1 MARRTGFANLPLH
14 PGRAPA
20 WLFTRMTRLAREIAT
35 HVVADRGPEELLR
48 RLSDPFWFQAFGCVL
63 GFDWHSSGVTT
74 TVTGALK
81 AGLKGVEHELGVY
94 SQGGKG
100 AASRKTPLE
109 IRDRCER
116 LAVDS
121 GPLVYA
127 SRMAAKVD
135 SAAVQDGYQLYH
147 HAFFF
152 SRAGHWC
159 VVQQGMSDETRTAR
173 RYHWLSESVTCF
185 VNDPHRAICSDL
197 TSPTL
202 NLVAAEH
209 EPLRSTS
216 VELASGSPDRVIQ
229 VLRRV
234 GTRTR
239 GRARVGAITRPY
251 TGDLPFDDPLSDD
264 EVRQPRVPTLD
275 MPARHALE
283 LEDVDPRHLESVL
296 LTTYER
302 APQDFETLLGMP
314 GVGARTL
321 RALALVSEVIY
332 GTPASMRDPARF
344 AFAHGGKDGTP
355 FPVDRATYDRTI
367 DALHRAMAHAKVDRS
382 ERLDAL
388 KRLGRFAKTTEPEA
402 GRD

>member
-20 WLFTRMTRLAREIAT
+20 WLFTRMTCLAREIAT

-48 RLSDPFWFQAFGCVL
+48 RLSDPFWFQALGCVL

-81 AGLKGVEHELGVY
+81 EGLRGIEHELGVY

-100 AASRKTPLE
+100 ATSRKTPLE
-109 IRDRCER
+109 IRQRCDQ
-116 LAVDS
+116 LAIDS

-173 RYHWLSESVTCF
+173 RYHWLSESVTSF
-185 VNDPHRAICSDL
+185 VNEPHEAICSDL
-197 TSPTL
+197 TAPTL

-216 VELASGSPDRVIQ
+216 VALASGSPDRVIGL
-229 VLRRV
+229 VR
-234 GTRTR
+234 
-239 GRARVGAITRPY
+239 RARAMER
-251 TGDLPFDDPLSDD
+251 DLPFD
-264 EVRQPRVPTLD
+264 VPILD
-275 MPARHALE
+275 MPKRHALE
-283 LEDVDPRHLESVL
+283 LRDVDSRRLESVL

-302 APQDFETLLGMP
+302 SPQDFETLLGME

-332 GTPASMRDPARF
+332 GTPASTRDPARF

-367 DALHRAMAHAKVDRS
+367 DTLHRAMSHAKVDRS
-382 ERLDAL
+382 DKLDAL
-388 KRLGRFAKTTEPEA
+388 KRLGRFAKNTEPRP
-402 GRD
+402 GTGD